1 MRRSLP
7 ILFAAATAISSSALG
22 APAAA
27 PPAPASQPQA
37 VVDPAAL
44 AAANR
49 LLDAMKYDQLID
61 RMMDAMIADAERNIP
76 TRLETMAKTSL
87 PEDLKAKLTTI
98 ISNDMRKLQT
108 VNRPQM
114 RQGTALIYARH
125 FTAAEIDHMI
135 VLMGDPVMVKMQA
148 EIPQIMTEA
157 IALNQANVEREM
169 PAMLDQLKTVIEN
182 YFSKKSEKPS
192 S

>member
-98 ISNDMRKLQT
+98 ISNDMRK
-108 VNRPQM
+108 
-114 RQGTALIYARH
+114 
-125 FTAAEIDHMI
+125 
-135 VLMGDPVMVKMQA
+135 
-148 EIPQIMTEA
+148 
-157 IALNQANVEREM
+157 
-169 PAMLDQLKTVIEN
+169 
-182 YFSKKSEKPS
+182 
-192 S
+192 